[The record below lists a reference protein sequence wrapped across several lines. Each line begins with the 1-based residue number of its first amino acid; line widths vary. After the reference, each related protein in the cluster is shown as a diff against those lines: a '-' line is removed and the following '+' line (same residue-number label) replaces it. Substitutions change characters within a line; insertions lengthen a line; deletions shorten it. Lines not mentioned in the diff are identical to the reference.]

1 MNDKVN
7 KKVLAFSGICAIV
20 FAVCALLIGILELA
34 VAGMKNDL
42 EFLEA
47 GERWSSDGER
57 FAVITMYSE
66 DSSGVTADQA
76 ESWVNRIDTA
86 LLNSSVSP
94 KHERA
99 RSWTYT
105 YMAEDNLRIT
115 GPMSSCSA
123 EVTAAGGDF
132 FVFHQMQFKYGSPF
146 LNDKSNPMG
155 VVIDRDLAWKLF
167 GAENIVGMT
176 VTISDIEYT
185 VVGVVEKESD
195 SGTYSET
202 YGDSPRMYMSYAGYI
217 KAAGDGNHITMFE
230 TALPNAV
237 KGFAMNIFTGAV
249 SFNED
254 TAELIEA
261 TDRFSLANRFN
272 NMKTL
277 KYSWIRENK
286 IEYPYWENEAKVC
299 DYFSAVMM
307 IFEVSLAAVCVSAF
321 VVSFITFRMSGYTV
335 TDSVK
340 NIWHRVEPKI
350 EKHRRNIKERIR
362 KTKNKPVQRMKQIG
376 SKPKE

>member
-20 FAVCALLIGILELA
+20 FAVCAVVIGILELA
-34 VAGMKNDL
+34 AAGMKDDL
-42 EFLEA
+42 EYLGA

-57 FAVITMYSE
+57 FAVIAMYSE
-66 DSSGVTADQA
+66 DGSGVTADQA
-76 ESWVNRIDTA
+76 ESWVNSIDNA

-94 KHERA
+94 KHENA

-105 YMAEDNLRIT
+105 YMADDNLRIT
-115 GPMSSCSA
+115 GPMTSANA
-123 EVTAAGGDF
+123 EVIAAGGDF

-155 VVIDRDLAWKLF
+155 IVIDRDLAWKLF

-195 SGTYSET
+195 SGTYGYT
-202 YGDSPRMYMSYAGYI
+202 YGDSPRMYMSYAGYVKI
-217 KAAGDGNHITMFE
+217 AGDGANITMFE

-249 SFNED
+249 SYNED

-261 TDRFSLANRFN
+261 TERFSLTNRFN

-286 IEYPYWENEAKVC
+286 IEYPYWENEAKVN
-299 DYFSAVMM
+299 DYFCAVIM
-307 IFEVSLAAVCVSAF
+307 IFEVALAAICVSAF
-321 VVSFITFRMSGYTV
+321 VVSFITLRMSGYTV
-335 TDSVK
+335 TDTVK
-340 NIWHRVEPKI
+340 NTWHKI
-350 EKHRRNIKERIR
+350 EPEIEKRRRNKIKRTR
-362 KTKNKPVQRMKQIG
+362 KSKNKPVNKRKQIG
-376 SKPKE
+376 SQPKE